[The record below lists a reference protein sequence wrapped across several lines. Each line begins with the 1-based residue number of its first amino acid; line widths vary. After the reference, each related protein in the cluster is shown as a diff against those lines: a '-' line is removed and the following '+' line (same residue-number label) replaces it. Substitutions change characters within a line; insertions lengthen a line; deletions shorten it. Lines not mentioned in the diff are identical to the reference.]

1 MYLNSQEATMD
12 TIFADLS
19 VSMSE
24 FKRNPAQVLRTA
36 GEKPVAVL
44 NHNRPAFYMISPK
57 LFEALVE
64 ELADRELV
72 NLARKRL
79 LEKDNAVDVDLDQL

>member
-1 MYLNSQEATMD
+1 MEA
-12 TIFADLS
+12 IFADYS

-24 FKRNPAQVLRTA
+24 FKKNPAQVLRTA

-44 NHNRPAFYMISPK
+44 NHNRPAFYMITPK

-64 ELADRELV
+64 DMADLDFIEVVRQRLT
-72 NLARKRL
+72 RKDTAI
-79 LEKDNAVDVDLDQL
+79 EVDVDSI

>member
-1 MYLNSQEATMD
+1 MD
-12 TIFADLS
+12 TIFANLS

-72 NLARKRL
+72 NLARQRL
-79 LEKDNAVDVDLDQL
+79 LEKDSAVEVNLDQL

>member
-1 MYLNSQEATMD
+1 MD
-12 TIFADLS
+12 AIYADFS

-24 FKRNPAQVLRTA
+24 FKKNPAQVLRTA

-44 NHNRPAFYMISPK
+44 NHNRPAFYMVTPK

-64 ELADRELV
+64 ELADRDLVELV
-72 NLARKRL
+72 RQRLAKKA
-79 LEKDNAVDVDLDQL
+79 EAIEVDLDQL